1 MEGGEVCY
9 SIEYNIYISPR
20 QHCYYLLMQTCFI
33 VTLLFLHPSFL
44 NREVQH
50 LCDSQS
56 TKCEEHNH
64 CCKGQLAQLGAR
76 LHVVSPSSS
85 SDKSL
90 SSPSAP
96 PSPSLIPLLSSSHLL
111 STSEAWV
118 LLLFFFHL
126 LLSIKL
132 PPSPLFQSSI
142 QSALYPCIVSHSSS
156 SPYPYIRLQH
166 LLHPLFHLLSLD
178 ASSPLILV
186 LNLGSLPALLSSPL
200 SLLLNAAS
208 WSSSTQ
214 PLLLWLSLF
223 LTYLL
228 SLPSPPISAL

>member
-118 LLLFFFHL
+118 LLLFFFISCF
-126 LLSIKL
+126 LSNFL
-132 PPSPLFQSSI
+132 PPLFFNPPSKVPFIPVLFHIALPPRIRTSASNICFILFFICSPLMP
-142 QSALYPCIVSHSSS
+142 LPL
-156 SPYPYIRLQH
+156 SPSFLTLAPSQ
-166 LLHPLFHLLSLD
+166 PF
-178 ASSPLILV
+178 SPLLCH
-186 LNLGSLPALLSSPL
+186 
-200 SLLLNAAS
+200 
-208 WSSSTQ
+208 
-214 PLLLWLSLF
+214 F
-223 LTYLL
+223 F
-228 SLPSPPISAL
+228 

>member
-1 MEGGEVCY
+1 MKGGEVCY

-33 VTLLFLHPSFL
+33 VILLFLHPSFL

-96 PSPSLIPLLSSSHLL
+96 PSPSLIPLLSSSHLR
-111 STSEAWV
+111 STSAAWV
-118 LLLFFFHL
+118 VLLFFSSLAFYQT
-126 LLSIKL
+126 SSL
-132 PPSPLFQSSI
+132 PPFFFNPPSKVPFIPVLFHIALPLRTSASNVCFILFFICSPLTP
-142 QSALYPCIVSHSSS
+142 LPLSSS
-156 SPYPYIRLQH
+156 
-166 LLHPLFHLLSLD
+166 F
-178 ASSPLILV
+178 
-186 LNLGSLPALLSSPL
+186 
-200 SLLLNAAS
+200 
-208 WSSSTQ
+208 STLAPSQ
-214 PLLLWLSLF
+214 PFFPLLCHFS
-223 LTYLL
+223 
-228 SLPSPPISAL
+228 